1 MSVFALRA
9 ARPRSRQQR
18 KRRRKSTLLERL
30 RRRWQRACWVWRK
43 LTLAP
48 VSVRLLVI
56 AAIGAPVFMTA
67 DIVYH
72 VIRKPTELFYPVRY
86 ALDKAPAETWQDY
99 GPLFRRYSTATITPE
114 LLAALAQVEGAGNP
128 VAHTYW
134 RWRLSWHPFEIYEPA
149 SSAVGMYQMTTAAF
163 ADAQHYC
170 IRQHLVVEQGCWSDG
185 LYTRIL
191 PGDAIELT
199 AALLD
204 RNVAAVLADAH
215 IHAAMSQKQELAAV
229 IHLCGMRPAM
239 EFARRGFRPGRGEHC
254 GDHDVADYLARVD
267 AMEREFARLAA
278 AE

>member
-1 MSVFALRA
+1 MATSALRTV
-9 ARPRSRQQR
+9 RSRQHR

-30 RRRWQRACWVWRK
+30 RRWWQRAGWAWRK
-43 LTLAP
+43 LRLAP
-48 VSVRLLVI
+48 LSVRLVVI
-56 AAIGAPVFMTA
+56 AAVGIPVFMTA

-72 VIRKPTELFYPVRY
+72 VVRKPTELFYPVRY
-86 ALDKAPAETWQDY
+86 ALNKAPAETWRDY

-170 IRQHLVVEQGCWSDG
+170 IRQHRVVEQGCWSDG
-185 LYTRIL
+185 LYSRIL
-191 PGDAIELT
+191 PSDAIELT

-204 RNVAAVLADAH
+204 RNVAAVLADTPL
-215 IHAAMSQKQELAAV
+215 HATMAQRQELAAV
-229 IHLCGMRPAM
+229 VHLCGMRPATD
-239 EFARRGFRPGRGEHC
+239 FARRGFHPGQGEHC

-267 AMEREFARLAA
+267 AMKREFARLAA
-278 AE
+278 ED

>member
-1 MSVFALRA
+1 MVTSALRTV
-9 ARPRSRQQR
+9 RSRQQR

-30 RRRWQRACWVWRK
+30 RRWWQRACWVWRK

-48 VSVRLLVI
+48 LSVRLVVI
-56 AAIGAPVFMTA
+56 AAIGVPVFMTA

-72 VIRKPTELFYPVRY
+72 VIRKPTELFYPARY
-86 ALDKAPAETWQDY
+86 ALNKAPAETWRDY
-99 GPLFRRYSTATITPE
+99 GALFRRYSTATITPE

-149 SSAVGMYQMTTAAF
+149 SSAVGMYQMTAAAF
-163 ADAQHYC
+163 ADAQRYC
-170 IRQHLVVEQGCWSDG
+170 IRQHRVVEQGCWSDG

-204 RNVAAVLADAH
+204 RNVAAVLEDAH
-215 IHAAMSQKQELAAV
+215 IHATVAQTQELAAV
-229 IHLCGMRPAM
+229 IHLCGMRPATD
-239 EFARRGFRPGRGEHC
+239 FARRGFRPGRGEHC

-267 AMEREFARLAA
+267 AMKREFARLAA
-278 AE
+278 QE

>member
-1 MSVFALRA
+1 M
-9 ARPRSRQQR
+9 
-18 KRRRKSTLLERL
+18 LERL
-30 RRRWQRACWVWRK
+30 RRWWQRACWVWRK